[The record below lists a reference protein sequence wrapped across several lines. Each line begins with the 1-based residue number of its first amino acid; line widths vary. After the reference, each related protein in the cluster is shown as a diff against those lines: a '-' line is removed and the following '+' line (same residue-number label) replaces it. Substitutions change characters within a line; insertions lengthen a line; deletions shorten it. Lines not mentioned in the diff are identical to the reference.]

1 MPVASGQEGGCQCGA
16 IRYTLLRAPVA
27 LYACHCQDC
36 QKQSSS
42 AFGLSMWVET
52 DGIEFTG
59 DEPRIYRTAGDSG
72 REKLCAFCARCG
84 TRLYHA
90 VGDGRAQGSTTI
102 SSTTIGS
109 TTIRSTTISMKAG
122 TLDDTSTIE
131 PTCHIWTKRAQPWM
145 APVLERD
152 PCFHAEADSEETLRA
167 QWRSAAG
174 G

>member
-1 MPVASGQEGGCQCGA
+1 MAVASGQEGGCQCGA
-16 IRYTLLRAPVA
+16 IRYRLLRAPVA
-27 LYACHCQDC
+27 LYACHCRDC

-72 REKLCAFCARCG
+72 RDKLCAFCARCG
-84 TRLYHA
+84 TRLYHS
-90 VGDGRAQGSTTI
+90 GGGSRAEG
-102 SSTTIGS
+102 
-109 TTIRSTTISMKAG
+109 STTISMKAG

-145 APVLERD
+145 TPVLERD
-152 PCFHAEADSEETLRA
+152 LCFHAGADSEETLRA
-167 QWRSAAG
+167 QWRAAADG
-174 G
+174 